1 MNFDRLT
8 RKQEAPNT
16 GKNGKKMDRVSV
28 LVFDIEYPYE
38 RAFLLQR
45 RDQKVFFQIIR
56 LINSEIS
63 PLPPKTFFSRK

>member
-1 MNFDRLT
+1 
-8 RKQEAPNT
+8 
-16 GKNGKKMDRVSV
+16 MDRVSE

-56 LINSEIS
+56 MINSEIS
-63 PLPPKTFFSRK
+63 PLPPKTFFLKKIKI